1 MVASH
6 YGSGYSIL
14 VTDDDSGFRTSM
26 RGVFESQGFE
36 TLEASCGE
44 EAIEIVQG
52 EIVHLALFDM
62 HMPTL
67 TGLETLRIVKQIKA
81 FLPCI
86 ILTAHADDQL
96 IQEALSARAF
106 SVLSKPISKA
116 LVIHTVVRA
125 LKRAYDG

>member
-1 MVASH
+1 MVADI

-14 VTDDDSGFRTSM
+14 ITDDDSRFRTTI
-26 RGVFESQGFE
+26 RGVFESHGFE

-44 EAIEIVQG
+44 EAIEIVAG
-52 EIVHLALFDM
+52 ENVHLAFLDM

-86 ILTAHADDQL
+86 ILTADADQHL

-106 SVLSKPISKA
+106 SVLSKPVSKP
-116 LVIHTVVRA
+116 LVLHTVLRA
-125 LKRAYDG
+125 LRRSYDG